1 MPIEH
6 VGMTSRILFVDDEPL
21 MREFYAMVGSILG
34 PEYEVH
40 TAASGREGLAF
51 LERTPVDIV
60 VSDLVM
66 PEMNGHEFMTAVAQ
80 EHPESMR
87 IVISAHEDQL
97 TVAQCLMFGH
107 RYFAKPFDLK
117 NLSAVLKRICHLKH
131 QVGSAKLKKIIAGL
145 GTLPTPP
152 RIYTRLNEAVNSA
165 YASMEEIG
173 QIVQEDPGLTLK
185 LLQIANS
192 AYFGVSRRIATP
204 MDAVVIVGLEVLRGL
219 VLCVHA
225 FKFYQNHSIRSI
237 SATELWDHSMR
248 TAAAARR
255 LAKHEQLSQHQCE
268 ETFVSG
274 LLHDV
279 GKLVL
284 AANAD
289 AEYQQVVRRS
299 RNEGVPATEV
309 EMEMFGATH
318 AQVGAYLLGLW
329 GLPEPIVSTVEL
341 HHSLDTINT
350 PGFSPVTAIH
360 VAQCLE
366 PSPNRISRIN
376 THYLKQIGVENRVLE
391 WQTVLAN

>member
-1 MPIEH
+1 MC
-6 VGMTSRILFVDDEPL
+6 
-21 MREFYAMVGSILG
+21 EFYAMVGSILG
-34 PEYEVH
+34 PEYEVF
-40 TAASGREGLAF
+40 TASSGREGMAF
-51 LERTPVDIV
+51 LQHTPVDIV

-107 RYFAKPFDLK
+107 RYFSKPFDLK
-117 NLSAVLKRICHLKH
+117 NLSAVLKRICNLKH
-131 QVGSAKLKKIIAGL
+131 QVGSTKLKKIIAGL

-152 RIYTRLNEAVNSA
+152 RIYSRLTEALNSA
-165 YASMEEIG
+165 YASMEDIG

-192 AYFGVSRRIATP
+192 AHFGISRRIATP
-204 MDAVVIVGLEVLRGL
+204 MDAVQIVGLEILRGL

-225 FKFYQNHSIRSI
+225 FKFYQDRTIRSI

-248 TAAAARR
+248 TAVASRR
-255 LAKHEQLSQHQCE
+255 LARHEQLPHHECE
-268 ETFVSG
+268 ETFVGG

-289 AEYQQVVRRS
+289 AEYQQVMRRS
-299 RNEGVPATEV
+299 RNEGVAATVIEQ
-309 EMEMFGATH
+309 EIFGATH

-341 HHSLDTINT
+341 HHSLENITT
-350 PGFSPVTAIH
+350 QGFTPVTAIH

-366 PSPNRISRIN
+366 PSPYRISRIN
-376 THYLKQIGVENRVLE
+376 TSYLKQIGVDNRVLE
-391 WQTVLAN
+391 WQAVLAN